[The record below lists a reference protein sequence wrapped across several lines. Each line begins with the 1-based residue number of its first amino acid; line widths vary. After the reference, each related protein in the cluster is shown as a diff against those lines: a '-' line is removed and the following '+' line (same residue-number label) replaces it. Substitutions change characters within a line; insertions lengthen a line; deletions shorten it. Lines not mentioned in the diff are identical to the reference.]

1 MSLPSHS
8 GLYSNDTFYECVLL
22 ISEFRYYINATM
34 SLYSNDT
41 FYGPLAVGLIS
52 EELMVYSTMVIQ
64 W

>member
-1 MSLPSHS
+1 MCM
-8 GLYSNDTFYECVLL
+8 GCVLL